1 MSILDKIKDVF
12 KRETPEQKLRKAIE
26 KGDAKKVDALLDAG
40 VNPLVF
46 FEDSEGITTP
56 SLLAGFYLK
65 QSPPDRDR
73 ANILT
78 SILDKEMSMMN
89 KHGFSNSIGDYMDI
103 RGVIEHAGRPLTKKE
118 ISRGLNA
125 VRAARAEE
133 EKKRD
138 AEQFAKLEAEVFGI
152 DKVYSKEVIREAT
165 LAEKNNVQGQ
175 ALRKKLAKQL
185 QEVRKKHGHKARSV
199 AREDAK
205 INETRNQ
212 LDQRLLNRIA
222 EGR

>member
-12 KRETPEQKLRKAIE
+12 KEETPEQKLRKAIE
-26 KGDAKKVDALLDAG
+26 KGDATKVAALLKAG
-40 VNPLVF
+40 VNPCVF

-56 SLLAGFYLK
+56 CALAEFYSK
-65 QSPPDRDR
+65 QSPNDMNRTLISGI
-73 ANILT
+73 ILASMSKHGVT
-78 SILDKEMSMMN
+78 IDYLDKE
-89 KHGFSNSIGDYMDI
+89 GI
-103 RGVIEHAGRPLTKKE
+103 IERAGKPLTKEE
-118 ISRGLNA
+118 IDRELSA
-125 VRAARAEE
+125 VRAARAE
-133 EKKRD
+133 KDRKQY
-138 AEQFAKLEAEVFGI
+138 AELYKLEAEVLGI

-165 LAEKNNVQGQ
+165 LAEKNDRIGQ
-175 ALRKKLAKQL
+175 AYRKKLAKQL

>member
-12 KRETPEQKLRKAIE
+12 KGETPEQKLRKAIE

-40 VNPLVF
+40 VNPFVF

-56 SLLAGFYLK
+56 RLLAEFYSE
-65 QSPPDRDR
+65 QSPLDEDR

-78 SILDKEMSMMN
+78 SIANKRLGMIN
-89 KHGFSNSIGDYMDI
+89 KHGVRNSISDYMDI
-103 RGVIEHAGRPLTKKE
+103 EGVIEHAGRPLTKKE

-125 VRAARAEE
+125 ERAARAEK
-133 EKKRD
+133 EKKQD
-138 AEQFAKLEAEVFGI
+138 AEQWARLEAEVFGI

-205 INETRNQ
+205 INETRKQ
-212 LDQRLLNRIA
+212 LDRHLLNRIA
-222 EGR
+222 GER